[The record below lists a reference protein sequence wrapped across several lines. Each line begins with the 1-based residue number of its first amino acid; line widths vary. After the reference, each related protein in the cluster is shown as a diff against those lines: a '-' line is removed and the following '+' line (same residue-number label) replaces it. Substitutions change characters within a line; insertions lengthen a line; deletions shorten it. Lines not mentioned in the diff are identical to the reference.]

1 MVQTRHN
8 EFIKAVVRLLLMM
21 FVYVVSASA
30 AEQALPS
37 SVDVYWKATRT
48 IVMPGVSTVVVLDE
62 DIAHAQVGNDTI
74 EFAGL
79 TRGDTVALAYVNG
92 APVSVIV
99 HVIDRPVNIV
109 PPSLLRR
116 QAEMAHGVIA
126 SDVQTTS
133 GNSSNYT
140 LLSSLAWEQQVGND
154 AMNFTSQVEDNN
166 QFGGHGTNLRTA
178 SLNYRSPGFS
188 FNLIDFSQTVTGAT
202 PEDRINSFASG
213 NDVQLR
219 GAGVTLGSAHNR
231 LSLFAGSTVP
241 YYFLSLNGTR
251 DVAGFSFRRQQTDK
265 LSIYGGASYVN
276 VPVTLTT
283 GIRRNAYA
291 MQTGGISYHL
301 TKGLLIGGEA
311 GYANDGSHLLRG
323 DFSYVSYRLV
333 AYASAI
339 AATQTF
345 PLQQIQSLFS
355 GTSIYKG
362 EADYKLTHRL
372 TQRLYYEHTDITPG
386 LIYRVPGSSDYLSP
400 GLSYQIARGENLGF
414 YYIYS
419 RNAGGFT
426 NTSSTGN
433 RYDVSLS
440 SQITPQVGNNA
451 EVTVGSIQDPLQI
464 NSEDRLTMRDT
475 VSFPVKRHTVLLGVE
490 QDRVQPS
497 LLSKLN
503 QEINLLS
510 PALQTQFLA
519 DPSGFVDSSNFPP
532 EVKALLAA
540 EQPTGTSISASTILE
555 LGSKIRFSPMA
566 SVTHSTD
573 GGPSNNW
580 SQTFGYTFA
589 YQFRPTLQLRSSL
602 NNVLFW
608 DPTHNTTQRTTL
620 LSFGFQKTFMAAPGT
635 LSFHRG
641 RIVEG
646 RVFRDNNINGYFNAG
661 EPGLQGVEVRLED
674 GQVAITDE
682 LGRYKFPSVSADQ
695 HEVSIALT
703 QFRNPVR
710 MTTRSVAD
718 VDLIQQRVAVVNFG
732 ILDFARIMGNVY
744 NDLRF
749 ENARQPDSKGMQDI
763 ELLLDSGKQVRKIQ
777 TTGSGDFELDDVPPG
792 DYKLSLDPASIPP
805 NYVTPVESVAV
816 HVSPVSTVVQDIP
829 VRALRS
835 ISGTVL
841 LKSVVPTRSASKPN
855 DRKRGKELKPGSQPA
870 SATPSEE
877 FKLVPV
883 AGVQIAA
890 GPATATT
897 DADGRFLLRNLPAGE
912 LKVTVTPV
920 KPVPAGMNVPSGL
933 VRLPAEPVQIQGA
946 TIVISNSDLLPYLSR
961 EFHNGSESRASES
974 VAGNI
979 VPPGDTE
986 PVTRNL
992 TSATKP
998 TREPGIEPT
1007 SSFIAPRTV
1016 EPEPR
1021 VAPTQSID
1029 ALPAITPIPSP
1040 AEAASNADATAA
1052 PPTPHHVPHADV
1064 TNAAPSA
1071 SPDGVLTRELC
1082 NELPSLGEIAQCLR
1096 QLKLNSSANPK

>member
-1 MVQTRHN
+1 MFRTRHN
-8 EFIKAVVRLLLMM
+8 EFIKATIRLLLLM
-21 FVYVVSASA
+21 FVCAAGASA
-30 AEQALPS
+30 VEPALPS
-37 SVDVYWKATRT
+37 SIDVYWKATRT
-48 IVMPGVSTVVVLDE
+48 IVVPGVRTVVVLDE
-62 DIAHAQVGNDTI
+62 DIAHAQIGNDTI

-79 TRGDTVALAYVNG
+79 TRGDTVVLAYVNG
-92 APVSVIV
+92 MPVSIVV

-133 GNSSNYT
+133 GNSNGSNYT
-140 LLSSLAWEQQVGND
+140 LLSSLAWEQQVGD
-154 AMNFTSQVEDNN
+154 HSMNFSSQVEDNN

-188 FNLIDFSQTVTGAT
+188 FNLIDFSQTITGAT
-202 PEDRINSFASG
+202 PEDRINSFSSG

-219 GAGVTLGSAHNR
+219 GAGITVGSGRNR
-231 LSLFAGSTVP
+231 LSFFAGSTVP

-276 VPVTLTT
+276 IPVTLPT

-291 MQTGGISYHL
+291 MQTGGVSYHL
-301 TKGLLIGGEA
+301 TKGLLLGGEA
-311 GYANDGSHLLRG
+311 GYANDGSRLLRG
-323 DFSYVSYRLV
+323 DFSYASYRLV
-333 AYASAI
+333 AYASAV

-362 EADYKLTHRL
+362 EADYRFTRRL

-400 GLSYQIARGENLGF
+400 GFSYQIARGENIGF

-419 RNAGGFT
+419 RNTGGFT

-433 RYDVSLS
+433 RYDVSLN

-464 NSEDRLTMRDT
+464 NSEDRLTIRDT

-532 EVKALLAA
+532 EIKALLAA
-540 EQPTGTSISASTILE
+540 EQPTGTSISASTIFE
-555 LGSKIRFSPMA
+555 LGSKVRFSPMA
-566 SVTHSTD
+566 SATHSTN
-573 GGPSNNW
+573 GGPSNEW
-580 SQTFGYTFA
+580 TQTFGYTFA
-589 YQFRPTLQLRSSL
+589 YQFRPTLQFRSSL
-602 NNVLFW
+602 NNLLFW
-608 DPTHNTTQRTTL
+608 DAAHNTTQRTTL

-635 LSFHRG
+635 LSFHRS

-661 EPGLQGVEVRLED
+661 EPGLQGVEVRLDD

-682 LGRYKFPSVSADQ
+682 LGRYKFSSVSADQ
-695 HEVSIALT
+695 HEVSIAVT

-710 MTTRSVAD
+710 MTTRSAAD
-718 VDLIQQRVAVVNFG
+718 VDLIQQRVAVIDFG
-732 ILDFARIMGNVY
+732 ILDFARLMGNVY

-749 ENARQPDSKGMQDI
+749 DNARQPDSKGMQDI
-763 ELLLDSGKQVRKIQ
+763 DLLLDNGKEVRKIQ
-777 TTGSGDFELDDVPPG
+777 TSGSGDFELDDVPPG
-792 DYKLSLDPASIPP
+792 NYKLSLDPASIPP
-805 NYVTPVESVAV
+805 NYITSVDSVAV

-841 LKSVVPTRSASKPN
+841 LKTGVPKSEPA
-855 DRKRGKELKPGSQPA
+855 DRKLGKPLKGNQPA
-870 SATPSEE
+870 PAAPAQD
-877 FKLVPV
+877 FKLLPL

-890 GPATATT
+890 GAATATT
-897 DADGRFLLRNLPAGE
+897 DADGKFLLRNLPAGE
-912 LKVTVTPV
+912 LKVIVTPV
-920 KPVPAGMNVPSGL
+920 KPVPAGMNIPSG
-933 VRLPAEPVQIQGA
+933 VVKLPAEPVQVQGA
-946 TIVISNSDLLPYLSR
+946 TIVITNSDLLPYLSR
-961 EFHNGSESRASES
+961 EFDKTPAT
-974 VAGNI
+974 AT
-979 VPPGDTE
+979 GDSSTATATTPTE
-986 PVTRNL
+986 M
-992 TSATKP
+992 KP
-998 TREPGIEPT
+998 
-1007 SSFIAPRTV
+1007 
-1016 EPEPR
+1016 
-1021 VAPTQSID
+1021 VAPAMTRIKP
-1029 ALPAITPIPSP
+1029 ALSVTAESP
-1040 AEAASNADATAA
+1040 VS
-1052 PPTPHHVPHADV
+1052 
-1064 TNAAPSA
+1064 SA
-1071 SPDGVLTRELC
+1071 SPGESATRPTAVDNVAPVPPIPPVLPRTDVTGAAPTAPPDAVLTREIC
-1082 NELPSLGEIAQCLR
+1082 NQLPSLGEIAQCLR
-1096 QLKLNSSANPK
+1096 QLKLNSSTNPK

>member
-1 MVQTRHN
+1 MFRTRHN
-8 EFIKAVVRLLLMM
+8 EFIKAAVRLLLLM
-21 FVYVVSASA
+21 FVCAAGASA
-30 AEQALPS
+30 VEPALPS

-48 IVMPGVSTVVVLDE
+48 IVVPGVSTVVVLDE

-79 TRGDTVALAYVNG
+79 TRGDTVVLAYVNG
-92 APVSVIV
+92 APVSIVV
-99 HVIDRPVNIV
+99 HVIDRPVNII

-126 SDVQTTS
+126 SDAQTTS
-133 GNSSNYT
+133 GNSSGSNYT
-140 LLSSLAWEQQVGND
+140 LLSSLAWEQQVGD
-154 AMNFTSQVEDNN
+154 HSMNFTSQVEDNN

-178 SLNYRSPGFS
+178 SLNYRSPDFS

-202 PEDRINSFASG
+202 PEDRINSFSSG

-219 GAGVTLGSAHNR
+219 GAGVTVGSARNR

-276 VPVTLTT
+276 IPVTLPT
-283 GIRRNAYA
+283 GIRRTAYA
-291 MQTGGISYHL
+291 MQTGGVSYHP
-301 TKGLLIGGEA
+301 TKGLLLGGEA
-311 GYANDGSHLLRG
+311 GYANDGSRLLRG
-323 DFSYVSYRLV
+323 DFSYASYRLV
-333 AYASAI
+333 AYASAV

-362 EADYKLTHRL
+362 EVDYRFTRRL

-400 GLSYQIARGENLGF
+400 GFSYQIARGENLGF

-419 RNAGGFT
+419 QNTGGFT
-426 NTSSTGN
+426 NTRSTGN
-433 RYDVSLS
+433 RYDVSLN
-440 SQITPQVGNNA
+440 SQITPQIGNNA

-464 NSEDRLTMRDT
+464 NSEDRLTIRDT
-475 VSFPVKRHTVLLGVE
+475 VSFPVKRHIVLLGVE

-540 EQPTGTSISASTILE
+540 EQPTGTSISASTIFE
-555 LGSKIRFSPMA
+555 LGSKVRFSPMA
-566 SVTHSTD
+566 SVTHSTN
-573 GGPSNNW
+573 GGPSNDW
-580 SQTFGYTFA
+580 TQTFGYTFA
-589 YQFRPTLQLRSSL
+589 YQFRPTLQFRSSL
-602 NNVLFW
+602 NNLLFW
-608 DPTHNTTQRTTL
+608 DAAHNTTQRATL

-635 LSFHRG
+635 LSFHRS

-661 EPGLQGVEVRLED
+661 EPGLQGVEVRLDD

-682 LGRYKFPSVSADQ
+682 LGRYKFSSVSPDQ
-695 HEVSIALT
+695 HEVSIAVT

-710 MTTRSVAD
+710 MTTRSAAD
-718 VDLIQQRVAVVNFG
+718 VDLIQQRVAVIDFG
-732 ILDFARIMGNVY
+732 ILDFARLMGNVY

-749 ENARQPDSKGMQDI
+749 DNARQPDSKGMQDI
-763 ELLLDSGKQVRKIQ
+763 DLLLDNGKEVRKIQ
-777 TTGSGDFELDDVPPG
+777 TAGSGDFELDDVPPG
-792 DYKLSLDPASIPP
+792 DYKLSLDPASIPS
-805 NYVTPVESVAV
+805 NYITAFDSVAV

-829 VRALRS
+829 LRALRS

-841 LKSVVPTRSASKPN
+841 LKTAVPSSEPT
-855 DRKRGKELKPGSQPA
+855 DRKSGKRLKVGNQPA
-870 SATPSEE
+870 PAPSQD
-877 FKLVPV
+877 FKLVPI

-890 GPATATT
+890 GPATAIT
-897 DADGRFLLRNLPAGE
+897 DAEGKFLLRNLPAGE

-920 KPVPAGMNVPSGL
+920 KPIPAEMNIPSGA
-933 VRLPAEPVQIQGA
+933 VKLPAEPVQVQDA
-946 TIVISNSDLLPYLSR
+946 TIVITNADLLPYLSR
-961 EFHNGSESRASES
+961 EFQTGKEKASHTVPLIQNNPVTHDVIATNPTLPTKLEPPASSPATMPSPTADQASTSTDASAASR
-974 VAGNI
+974 
-979 VPPGDTE
+979 VPP
-986 PVTRNL
+986 L
-992 TSATKP
+992 
-998 TREPGIEPT
+998 
-1007 SSFIAPRTV
+1007 PRTNDG
-1016 EPEPR
+1016 
-1021 VAPTQSID
+1021 T
-1029 ALPAITPIPSP
+1029 ALS
-1040 AEAASNADATAA
+1040 AD
-1052 PPTPHHVPHADV
+1052 
-1064 TNAAPSA
+1064 
-1071 SPDGVLTRELC
+1071 GLLTREVC
-1082 NELPSLGEIAQCLR
+1082 NQLPSLGEIAQCLR
-1096 QLKLNSSANPK
+1096 QLKLNSGTNPK